1 MVNSECSSKEDYSS
15 LFITLSKEIAHNMRP
30 MGKQQTRNPAQDG
43 PRINDRIKAT
53 EVRLISDTGE
63 QVGVLPIRE
72 ALSRAEELGL
82 DLVEVSPD
90 AKPPVCR
97 LIDYGK
103 FKYQQSKKAQEAKK
117 KQVVIEVKEIN
128 LTPNTDKHDIE
139 TKQNHIKRWIAEKAR
154 VRVGVKFRGREMS
167 HIDLGYKA
175 LQELMTGL
183 EEIVIQESSP
193 RMEGRRLV
201 VTLLPKSEKV

>member
-1 MVNSECSSKEDYSS
+1 
-15 LFITLSKEIAHNMRP
+15 MRP
-30 MGKQQTRNPAQDG
+30 MGNQQTRNPAQDG
-43 PRINDRIKAT
+43 PRINERIKAP

-63 QVGVLPIRE
+63 QVGVLPIRD
-72 ALSRAEELGL
+72 ALLRAEELGL

-175 LQELMTGL
+175 LQELMSGI
-183 EEIVIQESSP
+183 EDIVVQESVP

>member
-1 MVNSECSSKEDYSS
+1 
-15 LFITLSKEIAHNMRP
+15 MRP
-30 MGKQQTRNPAQDG
+30 MGNQQTRNPAQDG

-128 LTPNTDKHDIE
+128 LTPNSLSPNVNIPTL
-139 TKQNHIKRWIAEKAR
+139 IKKYPN
-154 VRVGVKFRGREMS
+154 GG
-167 HIDLGYKA
+167 
-175 LQELMTGL
+175 
-183 EEIVIQESSP
+183 
-193 RMEGRRLV
+193 
-201 VTLLPKSEKV
+201 

>member
-1 MVNSECSSKEDYSS
+1 
-15 LFITLSKEIAHNMRP
+15 
-30 MGKQQTRNPAQDG
+30 MGNQQTRNPAQDG
-43 PRINDRIKAT
+43 PRINERIKAP

-63 QVGVLPIRE
+63 QVGVLPIRD
-72 ALSRAEELGL
+72 ALLRAEELGL

-97 LIDYGK
+97 LINYGK

-175 LQELMTGL
+175 LQELMSGI
-183 EEIVIQESSP
+183 EDIVVQESVP

>member
-1 MVNSECSSKEDYSS
+1 
-15 LFITLSKEIAHNMRP
+15 MRP
-30 MGKQQTRNPAQDG
+30 MGNQQTRNPAQDG

-183 EEIVIQESSP
+183 EEIVVQESSP

>member
-1 MVNSECSSKEDYSS
+1 
-15 LFITLSKEIAHNMRP
+15 MRP
-30 MGKQQTRNPAQDG
+30 MGNQQTRNPAQDG

-201 VTLLPKSEKV
+201 VTLLPRSEKV

>member
-1 MVNSECSSKEDYSS
+1 
-15 LFITLSKEIAHNMRP
+15 MRH
-30 MGKQQTRNPAQDG
+30 MGNQQNNRNALPAQDG
-43 PRINDRIKAT
+43 PRINEKIRAT

-63 QVGVLPIRE
+63 QLGVLSIRD
-72 ALSRAEELGL
+72 ALAKAEEAGL
-82 DLVEVSPD
+82 DLVEVSPE

-103 FKYQQSKKAQEAKK
+103 YKYQQNKKAQEAKK

-154 VRVGVKFRGREMS
+154 VRVGVKFRGREMA
-167 HIDLGYKA
+167 HLDLGYKA
-175 LQELMTGL
+175 LQELMHGL
-183 EEIVIQESSP
+183 EDLVVQEADP
-193 RMEGRRLV
+193 KMEGKRLV
-201 VTLLPKSEKV
+201 VTLLPKTEKA

>member
-1 MVNSECSSKEDYSS
+1 
-15 LFITLSKEIAHNMRP
+15 MRP
-30 MGKQQTRNPAQDG
+30 MGNQQTRNPAQDG

>member
-1 MVNSECSSKEDYSS
+1 
-15 LFITLSKEIAHNMRP
+15 
-30 MGKQQTRNPAQDG
+30 MGNQQTRNPAQDG
-43 PRINDRIKAT
+43 PRINERIKAA

-72 ALSRAEELGL
+72 ALLKAEELGL

-175 LQELMTGL
+175 LQELMSGI
-183 EEIVIQESSP
+183 EDIVVQESVP

>member
-1 MVNSECSSKEDYSS
+1 VIFIHFLKESP
-15 LFITLSKEIAHNMRP
+15 HNMRLT
-30 MGKQQTRNPAQDG
+30 GNQQTRHPAQDG
-43 PRINDRIKAT
+43 PRINDRIKAP

-72 ALSRAEELGL
+72 ALFRAEELGL

-139 TKQNHIKRWIAEKAR
+139 TKQNHIRRWIAEKAR
-154 VRVGVKFRGREMS
+154 VRVGIKFRGREMS
-167 HIDLGYKA
+167 HLDLGYKA

-183 EEIVIQESSP
+183 EDLIVQESAP

-201 VTLLPKSEKV
+201 VTLLPKNDKV

>member
-1 MVNSECSSKEDYSS
+1 
-15 LFITLSKEIAHNMRP
+15 
-30 MGKQQTRNPAQDG
+30 MGNQQTRNPAQDG

-201 VTLLPKSEKV
+201 VTLLPRSEKV

>member
-1 MVNSECSSKEDYSS
+1 
-15 LFITLSKEIAHNMRP
+15 MRP
-30 MGKQQTRNPAQDG
+30 MGNQQTRNPAQDG

-139 TKQNHIKRWIAEKAR
+139 TKQNHIKKWIADKAR

-167 HIDLGYKA
+167 HIELGYKA

-183 EEIVIQESSP
+183 EEIVTQESSP

>member
-1 MVNSECSSKEDYSS
+1 
-15 LFITLSKEIAHNMRP
+15 MRP
-30 MGKQQTRNPAQDG
+30 MGNQQTRNPAQDG

-72 ALSRAEELGL
+72 ALMRAEELGL

-183 EEIVIQESSP
+183 EEIVVQESTP

>member
-1 MVNSECSSKEDYSS
+1 MDVITQEQLSSINKTTFIKEN
-15 LFITLSKEIAHNMRP
+15 AHYMRP
-30 MGKQQTRNPAQDG
+30 MGNQQSRTPTQDG
-43 PRINDRIKAT
+43 PRINDRIKAP

-128 LTPNTDKHDIE
+128 LTPNTERHDIE

-167 HIDLGYKA
+167 HVDLGYKA
-175 LQELMTGL
+175 LQELMAGL
-183 EEIVIQESSP
+183 EDIVVQESAP
-193 RMEGRRLV
+193 RLEGRRLV

>member
-1 MVNSECSSKEDYSS
+1 
-15 LFITLSKEIAHNMRP
+15 MRP
-30 MGKQQTRNPAQDG
+30 MGNQQTRNPAQDG
-43 PRINDRIKAT
+43 PRINERIKAA

-63 QVGVLPIRE
+63 QVGVLPIRD
-72 ALSRAEELGL
+72 ALLRAEELGL

-175 LQELMTGL
+175 LQELMSGI
-183 EEIVIQESSP
+183 EDIVVQESVP

>member
-1 MVNSECSSKEDYSS
+1 
-15 LFITLSKEIAHNMRP
+15 MRP
-30 MGKQQTRNPAQDG
+30 MGNQQTRNPAQDG

-183 EEIVIQESSP
+183 EDIVVQESTP

>member
-1 MVNSECSSKEDYSS
+1 
-15 LFITLSKEIAHNMRP
+15 
-30 MGKQQTRNPAQDG
+30 MGNQQTRNPAQDG
-43 PRINDRIKAT
+43 PRINERIKAA

-63 QVGVLPIRE
+63 QVGVLPIRD
-72 ALSRAEELGL
+72 ALLRAEELGL

-175 LQELMTGL
+175 LQELMSGI
-183 EEIVIQESSP
+183 EDIVVQESVP

>member
-1 MVNSECSSKEDYSS
+1 
-15 LFITLSKEIAHNMRP
+15 MRP
-30 MGKQQTRNPAQDG
+30 MGNQQTRNPAQDG

-183 EEIVIQESSP
+183 EEIVIHESSP

>member
-1 MVNSECSSKEDYSS
+1 
-15 LFITLSKEIAHNMRP
+15 
-30 MGKQQTRNPAQDG
+30 MGNQQTRNPAQDG